1 MTNCRANCKKGR
13 TRKGVSVITNKPRK
27 NSLNCRVSKNL
38 DEQKVGEKFCFLML
52 EVNADFENLVK
63 SN

>member
-1 MTNCRANCKKGR
+1 M
-13 TRKGVSVITNKPRK
+13 SVITNKPRK

-38 DEQKVGEKFCFLML
+38 DEQKVGE
-52 EVNADFENLVK
+52 VNADFDNLVK